1 MIRRT
6 PVKSNIVDV
15 DVEVTA
21 RTEKAVLVHTG
32 DKEKA
37 VWLPLSQ
44 IEIEPSGFAGIET
57 VTLPEWIALEK
68 GLI

>member
-1 MIRRT
+1 M
-6 PVKSNIVDV
+6 KSDILDLDV
-15 DVEVTA
+15 Q
-21 RTEKAVLVHTG
+21 VHAKTDRGLMVSADG

-44 IEIEPSGFAGIET
+44 IEVDMRGNGVAVIAI
-57 VTLPEWIALEK
+57 PEWLALEK

>member
-1 MIRRT
+1 M
-6 PVKSNIVDV
+6 KSNLIDI
-15 DVEVTA
+15 DVEVTT

-37 VWLPLSQ
+37 AWLPLSQ
-44 IEIEPSGFAGIET
+44 IEISHSGFAGIET
-57 VTLPEWIALEK
+57 ITLPEWLAMDK

>member
-1 MIRRT
+1 M
-6 PVKSNIVDV
+6 PSEVVDI
-15 DVEVTA
+15 
-21 RTEKAVLVHTG
+21 AVQIHAKTDRAILVSDDG

-44 IEIEPSGFAGIET
+44 IEVEMKQGGTAEI
-57 VTLPEWIALEK
+57 TLPEWLALEK

>member
-1 MIRRT
+1 
-6 PVKSNIVDV
+6 VKSDIIDI

-21 RTEKAVLVHTG
+21 RTQKAVLVHTG
-32 DKEKA
+32 DKAKA

-44 IEIEPSGFAGIET
+44 IEIEPTGIGGIET
-57 VTLPEWIALEK
+57 VTLPEWLALEK